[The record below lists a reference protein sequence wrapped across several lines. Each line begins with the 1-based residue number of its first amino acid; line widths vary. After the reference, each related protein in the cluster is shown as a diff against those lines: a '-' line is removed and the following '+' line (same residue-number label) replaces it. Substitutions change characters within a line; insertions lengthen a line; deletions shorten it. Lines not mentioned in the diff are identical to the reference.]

1 MRAALLETPGHVV
14 MTEAPMP
21 TIQGADEVL
30 IQVRMVGVCGS
41 EVHAFHGTHPYRIAP
56 VVLGHEVAG
65 DVVAV
70 GEAVSDYA
78 VGDRVAVDP
87 QWTCGECTY
96 CRTEYINHCQNKK
109 VLGTSAWPGGF
120 GEYILAQENAVFHL
134 PESLSY
140 KQGSL
145 LEPLTVD
152 VHVVKQAD
160 LTAGESVAILGT
172 GSIGGLLSGVCRVVG
187 AEPIITA
194 DVRQH
199 CLDAACERLGAT
211 HDFLL
216 PDEGF
221 VDKVKEA
228 TGGEGVDVT
237 FVTADDVSLVNRAV
251 EMTKPRGRIV
261 LVALLRDAPLQLMA
275 YDIIGKELNIIG
287 STMTHHA
294 DMQKAIELAASG
306 QVDVEA
312 IATHVLPI
320 EEAQRGMEL
329 VDTKDDGAIKV
340 TLAFS

>member
-1 MRAALLETPGHVV
+1 M
-14 MTEAPMP
+14 
-21 TIQGADEVL
+21 
-30 IQVRMVGVCGS
+30 
-41 EVHAFHGTHPYRIAP
+41 
-56 VVLGHEVAG
+56 
-65 DVVAV
+65 
-70 GEAVSDYA
+70 
-78 VGDRVAVDP
+78 
-87 QWTCGECTY
+87 
-96 CRTEYINHCQNKK
+96 
-109 VLGTSAWPGGF
+109 
-120 GEYILAQENAVFHL
+120 
-134 PESLSY
+134 
-140 KQGSL
+140 
-145 LEPLTVD
+145 
-152 VHVVKQAD
+152 
-160 LTAGESVAILGT
+160 
-172 GSIGGLLSGVCRVVG
+172 SGVCRVVG

-199 CLDAACERLGAT
+199 CLDAARERLGAT

-221 VDKVKEA
+221 VDKVKEV

-237 FVTADDVSLVNRAV
+237 FVTADDVALVNRAV

-340 TLAFS
+340 TLSFS